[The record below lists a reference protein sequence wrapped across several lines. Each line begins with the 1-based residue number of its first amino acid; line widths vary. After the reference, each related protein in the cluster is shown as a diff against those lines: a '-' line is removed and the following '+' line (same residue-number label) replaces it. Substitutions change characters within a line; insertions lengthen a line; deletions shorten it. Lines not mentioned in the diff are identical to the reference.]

1 MAGTKKSGF
10 YVNEVL
16 ISLMSLA
23 VVGTIS
29 QSKYFKSAGYGWVTG
44 RLQVGHGPHLQVT
57 GRLWM
62 DYGQVMGRSWGGYRQ
77 VIDLMGSL
85 QVDYR
90 QVMGRSWTSW
100 ESHRQVMGGS

>member
-1 MAGTKKSGF
+1 
-10 YVNEVL
+10 
-16 ISLMSLA
+16 MSLA

-62 DYGQVMGRSWGGYRQ
+62 DYGQVMGRLQAGHRPHGQATGGLQAGYGQ
-77 VIDLMGSL
+77 VMDLMGKS
-85 QVDYR
+85 
-90 QVMGRSWTSW
+90 
-100 ESHRQVMGGS
+100 